1 MTKTNPGIMPYLT
14 RTPQLTPE
22 SWKLK
27 VNAVTL
33 SHKHLM
39 FLAETW
45 VYKTPS
51 LI

>member
-1 MTKTNPGIMPYLT
+1 MTKTNPGIMSYLT
-14 RTPQLTPE
+14 RTSQLTTE

-27 VNAVTL
+27 ADAETL
-33 SHKHLM
+33 SHKQLM

-51 LI
+51 LM

>member
-1 MTKTNPGIMPYLT
+1 MSYLT
-14 RTPQLTPE
+14 RTPQLAPE

-27 VNAVTL
+27 VDAETL
-33 SHKHLM
+33 SHKQLM
-39 FLAETW
+39 LLAETW